1 MPATGKHRRPKS
13 RSISRGFAAAGT
25 GGAALALPL
34 LGATGAHAAG
44 APAAA
49 PAAVPVQAPQVPAS
63 LQAAPS
69 APQAAPTVYTVVP
82 GDYLSKIAERQHLS
96 GGWERLYAD
105 NREAVGSN
113 PSLIH
118 PGLKLTL
125 GAKGA
130 ARTAPSRASAPVEQ
144 SADSAG
150 SADSSADGSEDVAAD
165 ESAADE
171 AVFDGGSDEG
181 GSDEG
186 ASGEAEAPAAPAP
199 KAPAK
204 QQQAAPASAGF
215 VAPVSGGPST
225 AYKIAGS
232 MWSSGYHTGVDF
244 FASTGSTVKAVGAGT
259 VVSAGW
265 GGAYGNE
272 VVIQHAD
279 GKYSQYAHLSQ
290 LSVSTGQSVTAG
302 QRVGLSGST
311 GNVTG
316 PHLHFEIRTGP
327 SYGSDIDPLAYLRSK
342 GVSI

>member
-1 MPATGKHRRPKS
+1 MTATGKHRRPKS
-13 RSISRGFAAAGT
+13 RSISRGFAVAGT

-34 LGATGAHAAG
+34 LGAAGAHAAG

-49 PAAVPVQAPQVPAS
+49 PAAVPVQAARVAQVPAA
-63 LQAAPS
+63 LQAAPT
-69 APQAAPTVYTVVP
+69 AAQAAPTVYTVVP
-82 GDYLSKIAERQHLS
+82 GDYLSKIAEREHLT

-125 GAKGA
+125 GATGA
-130 ARTAPSRASAPVEQ
+130 AQPAEKPSRASADT
-144 SADSAG
+144 SSDDTSDSPSG
-150 SADSSADGSEDVAAD
+150 DSSDEGSADGSA
-165 ESAADE
+165 
-171 AVFDGGSDEG
+171 
-181 GSDEG
+181 
-186 ASGEAEAPAAPAP
+186 AEAPAAPAP
-199 KAPAK
+199 KAAPVK
-204 QQQAAPASAGF
+204 QQAAPASAGF
-215 VAPVSGGPST
+215 VAPVGGGTST
-225 AYKIAGS
+225 PYKAAGS

-244 FASTGSTVKAVGAGT
+244 IASTGTTVKAVGAGT

-272 VVIQHAD
+272 VVIRHAD
-279 GKYSQYAHLSQ
+279 GKYSQYGHLSQ
-290 LSVSTGQSVTAG
+290 LSVSVGQSVTAG
-302 QRVGLSGST
+302 QRIGLSGAT

>member
-1 MPATGKHRRPKS
+1 MSGTGKHRRPKS

-49 PAAVPVQAPQVPAS
+49 PAAAPVQAPQVVAAQVPAA
-63 LQAAPS
+63 LQAAP
-69 APQAAPTVYTVVP
+69 AAAQAAPAVYTVVP
-82 GDYLSKIAERQHLS
+82 GDYLSKIAERQHLT
-96 GGWERLYAD
+96 GGWEQLYAD
-105 NREAVGSN
+105 NREAVGTD

-125 GAKGA
+125 GAKG
-130 ARTAPSRASAPVEQ
+130 SAPAAPAETPKQ
-144 SADSAG
+144 AKKSASSASSPSSASSG
-150 SADSSADGSEDVAAD
+150 SSTSGDSSDS
-165 ESAADE
+165 SDE
-171 AVFDGGSDEG
+171 A
-181 GSDEG
+181 
-186 ASGEAEAPAAPAP
+186 AAPAAPAP

-204 QQQAAPASAGF
+204 RQAGSTSTGF
-215 VAPVSGGPST
+215 VAPVGGGMST
-225 AYKIAGS
+225 AYKTAGS

-244 FASTGSTVKAVGAGT
+244 AASSGTTVKAVGAGT

-265 GGAYGNE
+265 SGSYGNE
-272 VVIQHAD
+272 VVIRHAD

-290 LSVSTGQSVTAG
+290 LSVSSGQSVTGG
-302 QRVGLSGST
+302 QSIGLSGST
-311 GNVTG
+311 GNSTG